1 MRLLKLLNRT
11 LPLVFWLLLIFGF
24 DTPTLATLTLIA
36 AFIHEL
42 GHFFFGSPSAALRIF
57 PHSSGFRIKA
67 AAMMS
72 YKKEALLIIGGPA
85 FNFLAAGISSL
96 LGMLFV
102 ENGYFPLFSAIN
114 VMTAASNLLPV
125 SGYDGYRFAEC
136 LILEYSKN
144 AERGLEILCTASFV
158 FTTVLMFLSLY
169 LILKIGEAYWIF
181 AVLFVTFLL
190 GLKKTVTDS
199 VF

>member
-1 MRLLKLLNRT
+1 MRLLKILNKT

-24 DTPTLATLTLIA
+24 DTPTLATLTFIA

-42 GHFFFGSPSAALRIF
+42 GHFFFGTPSAALKIF
-57 PHSSGFRIKA
+57 PHSSGFRIKPCTV
-67 AAMMS
+67 MS
-72 YKKEALLIIGGPA
+72 YKKEAWLIIGGPA
-85 FNFLAAGISSL
+85 FNFFAAGISYL
-96 LGMLFV
+96 LGIFFS
-102 ENGYFPLFSAIN
+102 ESGYFPLFSAIN
-114 VMTAASNLLPV
+114 VMTAVSNLLPV

-136 LILEYSKN
+136 LILEYSKKT
-144 AERGLEILCTASFV
+144 ERGLIILDSVSFV

-181 AVLFVTFLL
+181 AVLFVSFLHR
-190 GLKKTVTDS
+190 LKKTVTEG